1 MHCAEPYAKRTSHG
15 MILGEN
21 GEKMSKSRG
30 NVVNPDDI
38 VRDYGADTM
47 RLYEMFIG
55 DFEQSA
61 PWNPQSIKGCKRF
74 LERFLN
80 LLDIVSGEGFTKEL
94 ETPLNKLIKKVSEDI
109 DSMKFNTAIA
119 AMMATIN
126 TVYDNGKISRDE
138 LKLFAKLLSP
148 FAPHIAEEV
157 YSSLGF
163 EGLIS
168 LAEWPVYDESKTID
182 DTVSMP
188 VQICGKVRAVLDIPA
203 TLDKDGI
210 LALVKSDSKIASAID
225 GKTIVK
231 EIVVPGKII
240 NIVVK

>member
-1 MHCAEPYAKRTSHG
+1 

-55 DFEQSA
+55 DFEQAA

-74 LERFLN
+74 LERFYN
-80 LLDIVSGEGFTKEL
+80 LVEIADGNGTTPEL
-94 ETPLNKLIKKVSEDI
+94 EKHIHKLIKKVESDI

-119 AMMATIN
+119 AMMSCIN
-126 TVYDNGKISRDE
+126 TIYEVGKITKDE
-138 LKLFAKLLSP
+138 LSTLAKVLSP
-148 FAPHIAEEV
+148 FAPHVAEEV
-157 YSSLGF
+157 YSLLGN
-163 EGLIS
+163 EGLVS
-168 LAEWPVYDESKTID
+168 LAKWPEYDESKTKD
-182 DTVSMP
+182 DTVAMP
-188 VQICGKVRAVLDIPA
+188 VQINGKVKSVVNLPVNASKED
-203 TLDKDGI
+203 
-210 LALVKSDSKIASAID
+210 ALSCAKADEKVAQAIE